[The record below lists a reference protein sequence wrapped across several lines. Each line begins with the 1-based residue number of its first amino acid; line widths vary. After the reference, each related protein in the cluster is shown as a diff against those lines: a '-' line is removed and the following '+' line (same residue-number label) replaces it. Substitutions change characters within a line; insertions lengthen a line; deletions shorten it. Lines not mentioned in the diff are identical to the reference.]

1 MAGELTHDDI
11 KPYLVNPKQHGDE
24 IQSACPICEAN
35 NPKGHHLYS
44 SEKDGKLVVHCKHGC
59 DGTEILKAF
68 RRLGA
73 THEDDGTKHIIK
85 EWDFIYRNPNG
96 LEAYCKHR
104 IDYSNAPKSF
114 NIWHKGK
121 NGEKIKGQPKGSIR
135 LYNLDKMASAEPE
148 TPLYIVEGEKCADA
162 MQHHGFLA
170 TTSSNGGSAVKLTDT
185 DLQCLK
191 KFKHVYLLPDND
203 TVGQKYADSWP
214 VPVTVIPMT
223 DIWEDCPRKG
233 DVADF
238 FARGG
243 KPEAITNYKP
253 LDADFFKNLTDEELI
268 DPNLLHRIA
277 AIKDKERLNH
287 VLGLAQ
293 LQAGKRKMKTVFD
306 KSWKS
311 IAKGSGEPSASPER
325 MTNFKDQPLKLKL
338 PNDYITTKNGISRF
352 VKSGLG
358 ERLDVVSR
366 VPVLPTRVLVNIEDD
381 SERLQVSAFQGKDW
395 KEITAK
401 RSIWANQNKIIELA
415 DKGLDVDSSISKQ
428 LSRFIAETAS
438 LNRDVIPVEKSVSH
452 FGFAGKDGAEFVPYS
467 KEITFDSGDEYK
479 TYQKAITDSKG
490 TLDEW
495 LQFVGKLRKNL
506 CVRLM
511 IDASFAS
518 VVLEKL
524 PSLPFIVHLWGPT
537 GCGKTVTLRVAA
549 SVWGNPDDGQF
560 MRSMNMTLNSLMASA
575 AVLRNLPFCGD
586 EMETI
591 KRYDQNYNQIIMQL
605 CEGINRGRLRSDST
619 LQPTMT
625 WKNLFL
631 FTGEAPITS
640 DNNGGGAINRV
651 IELEADDR
659 LFGADP
665 KKQQNS
671 TAQEEQEPDGREVT
685 EFVLNHY
692 GLAGKDFVS
701 RLPELLNG
709 PRGIKAYYK
718 DRYSAFQKSTG
729 ATDKQA
735 MAMAA
740 LGAVD
745 DVLHETYWSKT
756 ESSLTTFDLEPF
768 MKTTSDVSAAIR
780 AQAYIC
786 NCIDLHLKQF
796 SSDSEGAEHLKDT
809 TGTEYWGRIFNGSV
823 YINKTILE
831 KLLKEE
837 GFSFNAIKKEW
848 AANGFLE
855 KYKNKYATKQ
865 SIAGYKGYYIKLHPS
880 ENDQSEKTN
889 NE

>member
-253 LDADFFKNLTDEELI
+253 LDADFFKSLTDEELI

-306 KSWKS
+306 KSWKG
-311 IAKGSGEPSASPER
+311 IAKGSGEPSASTEQ

-338 PNDYITTKNGISRF
+338 PNDYVTTKNGISRF

-381 SERLQVSAFQGKDW
+381 TERLQVSAFQGKGW

-401 RSIWANQNKIIELA
+401 RSVWANQNKIIELA

-452 FGFAGKDGAEFVPYS
+452 FGFAGKDGTEFVPYS
-467 KEITFDSGDEYK
+467 KEITFDSGDEYQ

-586 EMETI
+586 ELQTI
-591 KRYDQNYNQIIMQL
+591 KRKDQNYNQIIMQL
-605 CEGINRGRLRSDST
+605 TEGINRGRLRSDST
-619 LQPTMT
+619 MQATKN

-631 FTGEAPITS
+631 FTGEEPIVS
-640 DNNGGGAINRV
+640 DNNGGGAVNRV

-659 LFGADP
+659 LIGTNP
-665 KKQQNS
+665 KKQKQQNS
-671 TAQEEQEPDGREVT
+671 TAKEEHEPDGQEVT
-685 EFVLNHY
+685 EFVLAHY
-692 GLAGKDFVS
+692 GLAGKDFVEK
-701 RLPELLNG
+701 LPELLKE
-709 PRGIKAYYK
+709 IKLNNRDWK
-718 DRYSAFQKSTG
+718 TAFQKSTA
-729 ATDKQA
+729 ATDKQI
-735 MAMAA
+735 MAMSA
-740 LGAVD
+740 LAAVD
-745 DVLHETYWSKT
+745 DALRQTYWK
-756 ESSLTTFDLEPF
+756 EEHALTTFDLEPF
-768 MKTTSDVSAAIR
+768 MKTASDVSAAVR
-780 AQAYIC
+780 AQGYILDKIDQNIKKFIPDTEQKPDNSEAYGAEVWGRLFGKSVFI
-786 NCIDLHLKQF
+786 NRTILIDLLKQ
-796 SSDSEGAEHLKDT
+796 E
-809 TGTEYWGRIFNGSV
+809 N
-823 YINKTILE
+823 
-831 KLLKEE
+831 
-837 GFSFNAIKKEW
+837 FSFNAIKKEW
-848 AANGFLE
+848 AASGFLIKE
-855 KYKNKYATKQ
+855 YGKYSSNQ
-865 SIAGYKGYYIKLHPS
+865 SIAGYKGFYVHLFLNGDDHL
-880 ENDQSEKTN
+880 Q
-889 NE
+889 